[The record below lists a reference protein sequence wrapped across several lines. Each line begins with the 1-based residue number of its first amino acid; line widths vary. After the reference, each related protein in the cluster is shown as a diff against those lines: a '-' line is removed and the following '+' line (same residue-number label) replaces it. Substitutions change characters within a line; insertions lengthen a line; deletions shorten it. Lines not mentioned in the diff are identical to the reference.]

1 MAVVRGFIKEIRPM
15 IETLREIG
23 FYFSQRMERKILDMA
38 GE

>member
-1 MAVVRGFIKEIRPM
+1 M